1 MYIFGKKY
9 KYSILSFMLL
19 TFIFIYSL
27 KVKNVKIVQLLFE
40 VSFTRTM
47 WQGFYFCS
55 VMFSKV
61 GIETSLLFLVAAR
74 SCFKSTL

>member
-47 WQGFYFCS
+47 
-55 VMFSKV
+55 
-61 GIETSLLFLVAAR
+61 
-74 SCFKSTL
+74 